1 MTMTRRRS
9 LTLMYASY
17 CLMPCLIRPL
27 NLSLRVNKIMRHSK
41 RKDLRPSD
49 VDGALSKM
57 IHNPLKQYDQLEP
70 SKMPTLDEEN
80 KDVEMSPI
88 NAKVEIEWI
97 NLGSKSGIID
107 SDKRYLYNWYRNIF
121 KLESLQS
128 MEENKI
134 QYPFP
139 DIGEKNRISEN
150 ILQFIL
156 YKIRSEQ
163 FALPK
168 CMAM

>member
-1 MTMTRRRS
+1 
-9 LTLMYASY
+9 
-17 CLMPCLIRPL
+17 MPCLIRPL